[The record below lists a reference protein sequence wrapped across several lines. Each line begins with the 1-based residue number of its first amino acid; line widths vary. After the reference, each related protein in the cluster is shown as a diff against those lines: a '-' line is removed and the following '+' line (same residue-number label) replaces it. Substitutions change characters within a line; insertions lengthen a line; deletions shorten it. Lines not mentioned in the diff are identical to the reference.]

1 MDNKILALAEKLK
14 KLRDTKKEVEDEVK
28 YISGEIETVTE
39 ELTSLM
45 TENELPSFTY
55 SGFTYSLS
63 TRTFASPFAG
73 DKESLYDALREN
85 GYGGLITETVNANTL
100 SSTVG
105 ELIEQNGD
113 SLPDWLVGKVNT
125 YEKIS
130 VRIAKSNKKS

>member
-63 TRTFASPFAG
+63 TRTFASPLAG

-100 SSTVG
+100 SSTVS

-113 SLPDWLVGKVNT
+113 SLPDWLVGKVST